1 MAQNVL
7 ARAFELRCRNFPDFH
22 LCCIF
27 LPGLR
32 FQVSLAVVFGDL
44 SLVSSPLLGI
54 MIRRLLY
61 VP

>member
-7 ARAFELRCRNFPDFH
+7 ARARALRRRNFLDFH
-22 LCCIF
+22 LCCVF

-32 FQVSLAVVFGDL
+32 FQISLAAVFGDL

-54 MIRRLLY
+54 VIRCLLY

>member
-32 FQVSLAVVFGDL
+32 FQVSLAAVFEDL
-44 SLVSSPLLGI
+44 SLVSLPLLGN

>member
-7 ARAFELRCRNFPDFH
+7 ARAFELRCRNFPDFN

-32 FQVSLAVVFGDL
+32 FQVSLAAVFGDL
-44 SLVSSPLLGI
+44 ISFDLVNAEFSSQVMNFP
-54 MIRRLLY
+54 
-61 VP
+61 